1 MPNSIVAAAWL
12 IVVILVGALLVI
24 GRDVLIPLAL
34 AVLIW
39 QLINAIA
46 ARYRKV
52 RIRGQTPN
60 TWLRL
65 TLAVATIVLALIL
78 VSNLIVDNVGAVTA
92 AAPRYEQNLS
102 QVLPHIAATFG
113 LPAPPRLGEM
123 LGHID
128 IGAWI
133 GSISTTLGAFAGN
146 IGLVALY
153 VAFMLFEQES
163 FDRKIDRL
171 FPDPARA
178 AEVRRLLGHMERRI
192 ERYLWIKTILSV
204 LAAVLSWFVL
214 LAVGVD
220 YAAFWALIVFMLS
233 YIPTIGAIF
242 GVMFPALLTLLQFG
256 AIGPFLVVTIG
267 LGIIQFGLHN
277 VLEPKLMGHSLNLS
291 PVVMILSLAVWG
303 SMWGVAGMFLC
314 VPIMVIAM
322 IICAHFTTTR
332 PIALLMSATGE
343 LERDV
348 PDPAKRAAP
357 LPAAMSQA

>member
-1 MPNSIVAAAWL
+1 
-12 IVVILVGALLVI
+12 
-24 GRDVLIPLAL
+24 
-34 AVLIW
+34 
-39 QLINAIA
+39 
-46 ARYRKV
+46 
-52 RIRGQTPN
+52 
-60 TWLRL
+60 
-65 TLAVATIVLALIL
+65 
-78 VSNLIVDNVGAVTA
+78 
-92 AAPRYEQNLS
+92 
-102 QVLPHIAATFG
+102 
-113 LPAPPRLGEM
+113 M

-303 SMWGVAGMFLC
+303 SMWGSPAC
-314 VPIMVIAM
+314 S
-322 IICAHFTTTR
+322 CACR
-332 PIALLMSATGE
+332 SWSSP
-343 LERDV
+343 
-348 PDPAKRAAP
+348 
-357 LPAAMSQA
+357 